1 MVGLAGGNV
10 KMNVRIHEVQG
21 KKVAEMLSDGII
33 IRNTRDA
40 VDLIGQM
47 LSRGLKQLILHERNV
62 APEFFQLGTGIAGE
76 VLQKL
81 TNYQIKVAFVGQ
93 FDGFKSKSLQAFIV
107 ESNRG
112 NQVCFTNGLDSALER
127 MGSS

>member
-1 MVGLAGGNV
+1 
-10 KMNVRIHEVQG
+10 MNVRIHEVQG
-21 KKVAEMLSDGII
+21 KKIAEMLSDGII
-33 IRNTRDA
+33 LRSSRDA
-40 VDLIGQM
+40 TGLIEDM
-47 LSRGLKQLILHERNV
+47 LSRGLTQLILHERNV

-81 TNYQIKVAFVGQ
+81 TNYQIKVALVGQ
-93 FDGFKSKSLQAFIV
+93 FDNYKSKSLRAFIA

-112 NQVCFTNGLDSALER
+112 NQIYFTNGLESALER